1 MEEKE
6 KAAELLPIE
15 IVPVGYKEI
24 TPVYANF
31 VNINHTPFDFTL
43 TFCEASPVYKD
54 ELEKVKESARLEAPT
69 KARIVIPANL
79 VPALIS
85 ALQENY
91 DKYKDSFLAK
101 EEKEDSL

>member
-1 MEEKE
+1 MNEKE
-6 KAAELLPIE
+6 KAAEALTIE
-15 IVPVGYKEI
+15 IVPVGYKEM

-43 TFCEASPVYKD
+43 TFCEAPPIYRG
-54 ELEKVKESARLEAPT
+54 EEEKIKKNPRLEAPT
-69 KARIVIPANL
+69 KARVVIPVNI

-91 DKYKDSFLAK
+91 DKYKDSFLTE